1 MYLQAITLH
10 ILPSPTIAF
19 AYLHSAHWWWCVSS
33 CWPSSPG
40 RCWEMFKCQ
49 DNTMNNSML
58 SAQLEYITNL
68 IPNSLHFFLLGSCS
82 CMFILFILLPFASC
96 YTFLISV
103 AFGNY
108 DLEQPSSGMWHWLYP
123 ENKHLAAATI
133 SLSLEC
139 GNRRQ
144 QLTVCSIL
152 LSSSISCVQWRHL
165 KGI

>member
-10 ILPSPTIAF
+10 ILPSPTITS
-19 AYLHSAHWWWCVSS
+19 AYLHTAHWWWRVPP
-33 CWPSSPG
+33 CWLSSPG

-49 DNTMNNSML
+49 DNEHSMP

-108 DLEQPSSGMWHWLYP
+108 GLEQPPSGMRHWLCP
-123 ENKHLAAATI
+123 ENRQLAAATK
-133 SLSLEC
+133 SLSLEW

-144 QLTVCSIL
+144 QLTVC
-152 LSSSISCVQWRHL
+152 
-165 KGI
+165 